1 VLDFM
6 GIAQG
11 YTFTAGGSQAMRW
24 GELHVNSGADSAAGS
39 TRSASGSSTT
49 MAWTYANSGATTA
62 WAAAAASFQVA
73 ATGSTSILSL
83 ATPRRVFLPKKKVS
97 HLDN

>member
-1 VLDFM
+1 M

-39 TRSASGSSTT
+39 TLSASGSSTT

-83 ATPRRVFLPKKKVS
+83 GNTKEYSFRRRKFHTSIIRRIK
-97 HLDN
+97 